1 MRHVLLQ
8 GYLLS
13 SKSKVNDLTEKILK
27 AINEEKPKSVKQL
40 VAMLKES
47 LDLKEKVILESVLKL
62 QTEGVIKL
70 ENQSLQSGT
79 LISYMKTDKAVW
91 YWLTIAAGAIAAALV
106 FTVPESVYPWIYVR
120 NFLGVIFV
128 LFLPGFA
135 FVKAL
140 FPISMPVKMPTE
152 SLESIERIALSLGM
166 SLAIVAIVGLV
177 LYYTPFGLSLPAI
190 VASLL
195 AFTLI
200 FATTAIYRERLDYKK
215 I

>member
-1 MRHVLLQ
+1 
-8 GYLLS
+8 
-13 SKSKVNDLTEKILK
+13 
-27 AINEEKPKSVKQL
+27 
-40 VAMLKES
+40 
-47 LDLKEKVILESVLKL
+47 
-62 QTEGVIKL
+62 
-70 ENQSLQSGT
+70 
-79 LISYMKTDKAVW
+79 MKTDKAVW

-140 FPISMPVKMPTE
+140 FPISMPIKMPTE